1 MRVEPEIEANE
12 AAEDGAEATG
22 AAAGVQS
29 KDNTVD
35 PPLME
40 QWCLRR
46 GCIQEKKPE
55 LGTSIY
61 HISLL
66 RVVSLLK
73 APQYTLVQE
82 GGGEGGAG
90 DGGGESGGGV
100 GEGGGGGG
108 GGGEGAAARRIRCLA
123 AAGWIIL
130 FVIAAACQQ
139 FFLYV
144 LILETS
150 TSRTCDVKSQTGCRS
165 GEYCSVSIANGQCN
179 DCSAIL
185 PKTTTCCPTMNATCP
200 NIIDPDFIY
209 MTDAVSAPKND
220 LCHDGC
226 PHACL
231 MYNHCVNQKASKEE
245 RPKRCD
251 FLVNGRNGVKWSHI
265 LLLIFGAVLWTR
277 SLVQILDETNLIAAT
292 VPKATGEV
300 RKTHNVIV
308 SPLSHSNPTHTRA
321 QRALWAPARPE
332 RDRGC
337 ALTATVWAACRT
349 GAAVQY
355 HVHIENVGASAPQR
369 RRCNRGHSHGQ

>member
-1 MRVEPEIEANE
+1 MSARTSRVEPEIEAI
-12 AAEDGAEATG
+12 G
-22 AAAGVQS
+22 AAKAAAAAAAAKSQG
-29 KDNTVD
+29 NTVD
-35 PPLME
+35 PPLL
-40 QWCLRR
+40 QWCFRR
-46 GCIQEKKPE
+46 GCIQEKKAE
-55 LGTSIY
+55 ATTSIY
-61 HISLL
+61 LISLL

-292 VPKATGEV
+292 VPKATGEA

-308 SPLSHSNPTHTRA
+308 PPLCRSNPTPPRA
-321 QRALWAPARPE
+321 HRALLGRPK
-332 RDRGC
+332 RVWPRVRADRVC
-337 ALTATVWAACRT
+337 
-349 GAAVQY
+349 
-355 HVHIENVGASAPQR
+355 VGVP
-369 RRCNRGHSHGQ
+369 

>member
-73 APQYTLVQE
+73 APQYTPVLDWAGRARAKE
-82 GGGEGGAG
+82 GGGEGGTS
-90 DGGGESGGGV
+90 DGGGESGAGV
-100 GEGGGGGG
+100 SESGGGGG
-108 GGGEGAAARRIRCLA
+108 GGGEDAAARRIRCLA
-123 AAGWIIL
+123 VAGWVIL
-130 FVIAAACQQ
+130 FVIAAACQ

-292 VPKATGEV
+292 VPKATGEA

-308 SPLSHSNPTHTRA
+308 PPLCRSNPTPPRA
-321 QRALWAPARPE
+321 HRALLGRPK
-332 RDRGC
+332 RVWPRVRADRVC
-337 ALTATVWAACRT
+337 
-349 GAAVQY
+349 
-355 HVHIENVGASAPQR
+355 VGVP
-369 RRCNRGHSHGQ
+369 

>member
-1 MRVEPEIEANE
+1 MSARTSRVEPEI
-12 AAEDGAEATG
+12 G
-22 AAAGVQS
+22 AAKAAAAAAAAAAAVKS
-29 KDNTVD
+29 KGNSVD
-35 PPLME
+35 PPLL
-40 QWCLRR
+40 QRCFRT
-46 GCIQEKKPE
+46 GCIQEKKAE
-55 LGTSIY
+55 ATTSIY
-61 HISLL
+61 LISLL

-82 GGGEGGAG
+82 GGGEGGAS

-100 GEGGGGGG
+100 GEGGSAGGGW
-108 GGGEGAAARRIRCLA
+108 GGESAAARRIRCLA
-123 AAGWIIL
+123 AAGWIIF
-130 FVIAAACQQ
+130 FVIAAACQ
-139 FFLYV
+139 FFLFV

-150 TSRTCDVKSQTGCRS
+150 TSHTCDVKAQTGCRS

-185 PKTTTCCPTMNATCP
+185 PKTTTCCPTMNTTCP
-200 NIIDPDFIY
+200 NITDPDFIY
-209 MTDAVSAPKND
+209 MTNAVTAPKND

-277 SLVQILDETNLIAAT
+277 NLVQILDETNLIAAT
-292 VPKATGEV
+292 LPKATGEA

-308 SPLSHSNPTHTRA
+308 PPLPLEPHTLAPTAPCAHARSVAEGARSPRVRWRA
-321 QRALWAPARPE
+321 A
-332 RDRGC
+332 
-337 ALTATVWAACRT
+337 

-355 HVHIENVGASAPQR
+355 HVHIENVGASAPKR
-369 RRCNRGHSHGQ
+369 RWCDRRHSHGQ